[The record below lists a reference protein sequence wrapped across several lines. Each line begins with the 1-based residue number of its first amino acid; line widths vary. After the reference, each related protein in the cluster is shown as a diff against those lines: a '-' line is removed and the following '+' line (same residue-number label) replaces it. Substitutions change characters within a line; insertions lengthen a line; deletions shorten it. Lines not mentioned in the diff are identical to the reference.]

1 MLGASLALYLSG
13 NTNPKDLL
21 AAAVASI
28 APVLMRWLNPKD
40 PSYGRQKNKEA

>member
-21 AAAVASI
+21 AAAIASI
-28 APVLMRWLNPKD
+28 APVLLRWLNPKD
-40 PSYGRQKNKEA
+40 ASYGRQKNQEA